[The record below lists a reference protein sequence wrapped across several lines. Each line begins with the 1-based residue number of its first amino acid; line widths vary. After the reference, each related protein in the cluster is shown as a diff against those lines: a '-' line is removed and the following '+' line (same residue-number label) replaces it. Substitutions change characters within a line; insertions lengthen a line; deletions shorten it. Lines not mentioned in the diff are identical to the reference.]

1 MFHQHNKLLLADE
14 SLEAGVIRIVLI
26 PRCDDRSGTLP
37 SDILRLREQIM
48 HELFLTREL
57 DLYMSLAEPTTAT
70 SSSICL
76 ETIDCSNS
84 FIQAHKL
91 DVAIKSLACHT
102 LHDDV
107 DGFVFLFT
115 DDTSVT
121 AKEGKNFGTVDRVR
135 NLRVVSWER
144 NTKDEMTYVLD
155 LDHTPSILLGQS
167 TILRKRQVMG
177 S

>member
-14 SLEAGVIRIVLI
+14 SLEAGVIWIVLV
-26 PRCDDRSGTLP
+26 PRCDDRSRTLP
-37 SDILRLREQIM
+37 SDIFRLREQIV
-48 HELFLTREL
+48 HELLLTREL
-57 DLYMSLAEPTTAT
+57 DLYMSLTEPTTAT

-107 DGFVFLFT
+107 DGFMFLFADNT
-115 DDTSVT
+115 GVAPEES
-121 AKEGKNFGTVDRVR
+121 KNFGTVDRVR
-135 NLRVVSWER
+135 NLHVVS
-144 NTKDEMTYVLD
+144 
-155 LDHTPSILLGQS
+155 
-167 TILRKRQVMG
+167 
-177 S
+177 